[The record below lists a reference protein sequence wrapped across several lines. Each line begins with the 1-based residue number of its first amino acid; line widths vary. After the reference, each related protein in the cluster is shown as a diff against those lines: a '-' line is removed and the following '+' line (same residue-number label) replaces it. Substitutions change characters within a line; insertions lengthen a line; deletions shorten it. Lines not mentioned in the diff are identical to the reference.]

1 MKTED
6 MRTPRTNVH
15 LEFTF
20 LFLYIKSMERKH
32 AHEIETQSTNLSVFN
47 AARWGLSPEAVKEL
61 GCRLHGIW
69 QRFHKCFTTLRH
81 DTSKYALIYL
91 KGLMLLPAHR
101 NYANIAR
108 KVESPKSDG
117 QNLQNFMSDSSWSA
131 PKVYDQIQSEIR
143 QDQRLRGGMLTLDES
158 GDVRAGDQSA
168 GAAHQY
174 IGNVRKLALG
184 QVGVALGYYAAN
196 VWTMVDAELFL
207 PEIWFD
213 EAHKK
218 LHRRLHIPEDQE
230 FQTKLEIGLRLIDH
244 AQSNGLPFSRL
255 GCDALYGRSHEF
267 RAKLDDRKIP
277 YWADIPCDLQVYL
290 QQPLV
295 GIPSKPKGAI
305 GRPPTQWQV
314 LNGVEPLEVCAIAQL
329 PEIKFTTIDIRP
341 CERGRLCYDCASKP
355 VWTVTEEGTVRQEIL
370 FIRCESDGSRSYSL
384 SNESKETPLSTL
396 AQWRS
401 ERYFVERT
409 FQDAKSEGGWD
420 ELIARKYRAW
430 MHHTALDALA
440 LWFIAQTKL
449 DWATNHPPDS
459 KLADELQIDKLPA
472 LSMANLRGL
481 LQVVMPLE
489 ELTVEQAIDLVIKY
503 LVERAAS
510 TRSRLKN
517 QFPKPR
523 KRKRKKL
530 T

>member
-1 MKTED
+1 MKLED
-6 MRTPRTNVH
+6 MRTTRTNVH
-15 LEFTF
+15 LEFSF
-20 LFLYIKSMERKH
+20 LFFYIKSMKQKH
-32 AHEIETQSTNLSVFN
+32 ALDLETQSTDSSIFS
-47 AARWGLSPEAVKEL
+47 AERWGLSVEAVNEL
-61 GCRLHGIW
+61 GNQLQGIW
-69 QRFHKCFTTLRH
+69 QRYHPCFTTLRH
-81 DTSKYALIYL
+81 DTSEYALIYL
-91 KGLMLLPAHR
+91 KGLMLLPNNR
-101 NYANIAR
+101 NYVNIMG
-108 KVESPKSDG
+108 KIESSASDG
-117 QNLQNFMSDSSWSA
+117 QNLQHYMSDSPWSA
-131 PKVYDQIQSEIR
+131 LAVFDQIQSEIR
-143 QDQRLRGGMLTLDES
+143 QDQRLQGGMLTLDES
-158 GDVRAGDQSA
+158 GDVRSGDQSA

-174 IGNVRKLALG
+174 IGNVGKLAMG

-213 EAHKK
+213 DAHKK
-218 LHRRLHIPEDQE
+218 LHRRLHIPDDRT
-230 FQTKLEIGLRLIDH
+230 FQTKIEIGLQRIDR
-244 AQSNGLPFSRL
+244 ARSNGLSFSRL
-255 GCDALYGRSHEF
+255 SCDALYGRSHEF
-267 RAKLDDRKIP
+267 RAKLNDRKIP
-277 YWADIPCDLQVYL
+277 YLADIPCNLQVYL

-295 GIPSKPKGAI
+295 GIPSKPKGTN

-314 LNGVEPLEVCAIAQL
+314 LNGVEPLKVRAIAQL
-329 PEIKFTTIDIRP
+329 PEIKFATIDIRP

-355 VWTVTEEGTVRQEIL
+355 VWTITEEGTVRQEIL
-370 FIRCESDGSRSYSL
+370 FIRCERDGSRSYSL
-384 SNESKETPLSTL
+384 SNEPTETPLSTL

-401 ERYFVERT
+401 ERYFIERT

-449 DWATNHPPDS
+449 AWAESHPPDS
-459 KLADELQIDKLPA
+459 KLAAELQIDKLPA
-472 LSMANLRGL
+472 LSMAILRCL

-489 ELTVEQAIDLVIKY
+489 QLTVEQAIALVTKH

-517 QFPKPR
+517 QSSKLE
-523 KRKRKKL
+523 KSKRKKP